1 MGFRFKLLLKNTRT
15 MATLFLSSV
24 GQFSKEKG
32 EEMKV
37 LVTGG
42 AGYIGSHTVLCLLD
56 NGFQVVVYDNLSN
69 SSVESLSRVQKL
81 TGKQVEFIEG
91 DIRNVTKL
99 NAVFENHQI
108 DAVIHFAA
116 LKAVGESGQIPLSYY
131 QNNVHGSV
139 CLLEVMQRH
148 NVHNFIFSSSATVY
162 GEENDIPYV
171 ETMTLGTPSSP
182 YGATKVMVERIM
194 ADEAKANQDFRG
206 VSLRYFNPIGA
217 HPSGLIGEDPKG
229 IPNNLLPFVAQ
240 VAVGKREK
248 LSVFGDDYQ
257 TEDGSCERDYLHVM
271 DLAEGHVAALTWLQN
286 NNTFRGVEAFNLGT
300 GKGVS
305 VFSIV
310 KAFELAVDKKI
321 PFEVS
326 PRREGDLPA
335 FWANAKKANQQLNW
349 QASRSIKQMMEDTW
363 RWQSNNPNGYD
374 A

>member
-1 MGFRFKLLLKNTRT
+1 
-15 MATLFLSSV
+15 
-24 GQFSKEKG
+24 
-32 EEMKV
+32 MKV

-69 SSVESLSRVQKL
+69 SSVESLTRVQKL

-108 DAVIHFAA
+108 EAVIHFAA

-148 NVHNFIFSSSATVY
+148 NVQNFIFSSSATVY

-194 ADEAKANQDFRG
+194 ADEAKANQHFRG

-240 VAVGKREK
+240 VAVGKRDK
-248 LSVFGDDYQ
+248 LSVFGDDYE

-286 NNTFRGVEAFNLGT
+286 NKAFAGVEAFNLGT
-300 GKGVS
+300 GKGIS

-310 KAFELAVDKKI
+310 KAFEVAVDKKI